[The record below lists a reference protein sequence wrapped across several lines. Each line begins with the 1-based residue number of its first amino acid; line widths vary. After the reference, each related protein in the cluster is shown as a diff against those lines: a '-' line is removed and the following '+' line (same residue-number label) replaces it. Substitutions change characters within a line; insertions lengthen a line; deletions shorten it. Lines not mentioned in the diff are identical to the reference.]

1 MQKLSTVQASAQQ
14 DVKSSIKHAP
24 VFSIMTLLMT
34 AFLLTAC
41 QSAQQQSKSKAQ
53 QATKATNTGLTR
65 LEISRRAV
73 PIIKSKD
80 GVQDIPWTITQVK
93 YKKALYFNQMPRI
106 LLQSNS
112 QRLVG
117 STGCNGLFGKYQINV
132 PNRTL
137 SIDASAGYETCNNA
151 LAQEADL
158 MDALKRVEKF
168 EITAQGIRFY
178 DANRQI
184 VIQAEQR

>member
-34 AFLLTAC
+34 AFLLTAS
-41 QSAQQQSKSKAQ
+41 QSAPQQSKSKS
-53 QATKATNTGLTR
+53 QATKTTNTGLTR

-93 YKKALYFNQMPRI
+93 YKKALYFNQMPNI

-117 STGCNGLFGKYQINV
+117 STGCNGLFGTYQINV

-168 EITAQGIRFY
+168 EINAQGIRFY

>member
-1 MQKLSTVQASAQQ
+1 MQPLSTVKAAHKQGAEASIIPSTMLST
-14 DVKSSIKHAP
+14 VILSVS
-24 VFSIMTLLMT
+24 VL
-34 AFLLTAC
+34 LLTAC
-41 QSAQQQSKSKAQ
+41 QSTPQKTQYQTKNTAQK
-53 QATKATNTGLTR
+53 TTGLTR
-65 LEISRRAV
+65 LEISKRTV

-93 YKKALYFNQMPRI
+93 YKKALYFNQMPNI

-112 QRLVG
+112 QRLIG
-117 STGCNGLFGKYQINV
+117 STGCNALFGQYQINV

-137 SIDASAGYETCNNA
+137 SIDASAGYENCNNA

>member
-1 MQKLSTVQASAQQ
+1 MQKFSTVQASAQQ
-14 DVKSSIKHAP
+14 DVKFSIKHTP
-24 VFSIMTLLMT
+24 VFSTMTLLMT

-41 QSAQQQSKSKAQ
+41 QSAPQQSKSKS
-53 QATKATNTGLTR
+53 QATKTTNTGLTR

-93 YKKALYFNQMPRI
+93 YKKALYFNQMPKI

-117 STGCNGLFGKYQINV
+117 STGCNGLFGTYQINV

-137 SIDASAGYETCNNA
+137 SIDASAEYETCNNA

>member
-1 MQKLSTVQASAQQ
+1 MQPLSTVQASAQQ

-41 QSAQQQSKSKAQ
+41 QSAPQQSKSKS
-53 QATKATNTGLTR
+53 QATKTTNTGLTR

-93 YKKALYFNQMPRI
+93 YKKALYFNQMPNI

-112 QRLVG
+112 QRLIG
-117 STGCNGLFGKYQINV
+117 STGCNALFGQYQINV
-132 PNRTL
+132 ANRT
-137 SIDASAGYETCNNA
+137 ITMDASAGHQTCNNA